1 MKKIYILALATTIIF
16 ACKNSRT
23 SEIKMDG
30 GERQNFKTQNE
41 VDAEIINK
49 YVAEK
54 KLNGKLING
63 GIYAV
68 VSDSGKGERNPTVK
82 DTVVVEYHGYFL
94 NGNIFDET
102 KPGKTITFPLSNLVE
117 GWKIGIPLLK
127 KGGKATFVLP
137 SSLAYGA
144 QGSGTIPPNSV
155 LAFDITL
162 VDFK

>member
-1 MKKIYILALATTIIF
+1 MKKIYILTLAATIMF

-23 SEIKMDG
+23 AEPKMDG

-41 VDAEIINK
+41 IDAEVISK

-54 KLNGKLING
+54 KLNGKYING

-68 VSDSGKGERNPTVK
+68 VSDSGSGDKHPTVK
-82 DTVVVEYHGYFL
+82 DTVVVEYHGSFL
-94 NGNIFDET
+94 NGVIFDET

-117 GWKIGIPLLK
+117 GWKIGIPYLK
-127 KGGKATFVLP
+127 KGGKATFVIP

-144 QGSGTIPPNSV
+144 QGSGAIPANSV
-155 LAFDITL
+155 LSFDIVL